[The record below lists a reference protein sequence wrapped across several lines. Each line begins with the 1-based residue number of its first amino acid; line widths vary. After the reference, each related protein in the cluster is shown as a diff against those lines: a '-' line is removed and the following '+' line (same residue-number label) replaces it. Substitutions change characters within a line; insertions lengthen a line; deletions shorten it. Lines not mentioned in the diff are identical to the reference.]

1 MFVEWKYS
9 RRARTHQSRSECC
22 AYHTQPQGDAKVAE
36 IKDIGVQKI
45 VRSHTNIFDGLGKLK
60 NGKVELIIDKNI
72 KPVAQ
77 QQRRIPFHLQAKV
90 DNELNRLLGE
100 DIIERVLDTEATE
113 WISPVVIVPKKND
126 NIRLCVDMRA
136 ANTAR
141 HGPIVL
147 EKSQKVAR

>member
-1 MFVEWKYS
+1 M
-9 RRARTHQSRSECC
+9 
-22 AYHTQPQGDAKVAE
+22 
-36 IKDIGVQKI
+36 QKI

-60 NGKVELIIDKNI
+60 NGKVELIIDTNI

-113 WISPVVIVPKKND
+113 WISPVVIVPEKERQHSVVRRYEGCKH
-126 NIRLCVDMRA
+126 
-136 ANTAR
+136 R